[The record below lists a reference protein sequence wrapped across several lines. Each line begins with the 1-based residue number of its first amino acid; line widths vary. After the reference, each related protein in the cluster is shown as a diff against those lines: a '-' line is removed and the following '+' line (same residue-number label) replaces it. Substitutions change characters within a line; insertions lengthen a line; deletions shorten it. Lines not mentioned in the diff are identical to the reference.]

1 MSIMDVAR
9 LEVEG
14 IDVHSAVRLQVS
26 CVYFRMV
33 SKFKLGRVQTAP
45 RREGR
50 KSVISQ
56 DSGDEAFSV
65 VRGLKTR
72 SR

>member
-1 MSIMDVAR
+1 MCTVQQDCKC
-9 LEVEG
+9 LEVQAFISG
-14 IDVHSAVRLQVS
+14 K
-26 CVYFRMV
+26 V
-33 SKFKLGRVQTAP
+33 SKFKLGRRVQETP

-50 KSVISQ
+50 KSVICQ

-65 VRGLKTR
+65 VRGLERR

>member
-1 MSIMDVAR
+1 MCTVQQDCEC
-9 LEVEG
+9 LEV
-14 IDVHSAVRLQVS
+14 QVFIS
-26 CVYFRMV
+26 GKV
-33 SKFKLGRVQTAP
+33 SKFKLGRVQKTP

-50 KSVISQ
+50 KSVICQ

-65 VRGLKTR
+65 VRGLERR